1 MDTPPV
7 SPLRI
12 EPRRTQL
19 TCRNAMNKEMIRPRD
34 WSKFFRKFKKQIL
47 QDCDFRR
54 NVDFDEFD
62 ARGWNGL
69 HAAVILNDFEL
80 VKVNLRKQSAN
91 FD

>member
-19 TCRNAMNKEMIRPRD
+19 TCRNGMNKEMIRPRD

-62 ARGWNGL
+62 NRGWNGL

-80 VKVNLRKQSAN
+80 VKVNLK
-91 FD
+91 